1 MTVEAQQLVEQAL
14 TFPPEERR
22 QIAGALLRSVP
33 ADEPPQFSAE
43 TMARIHEIQRRYHA
57 GEEPTIS
64 GEEWKAW
71 LEAKIE
77 SLRVQNPSHQLIP

>member
-1 MTVEAQQLVEQAL
+1 MTAQAQQLVEQAL

-33 ADEPPQFSAE
+33 ADEPQISAE
-43 TMARIHEIQRRYHA
+43 TMAKVEEIRRRYHA

-64 GEEWKAW
+64 GEEFKAHLQQR
-71 LEAKIE
+71 LEE
-77 SLRVQNPSHQLIP
+77 LRAQNQGAHIL

>member
-1 MTVEAQQLVEQAL
+1 MTAEAQQLVEQAL

-33 ADEPPQFSAE
+33 AGEPPQFSAE
-43 TMARIHEIQRRYHA
+43 TLAKIYEVRRRYYA

-64 GEEWKAW
+64 GEEFKEHLKQL
-71 LEAKIE
+71 LEK
-77 SLRVQNPSHQLIP
+77 LRAQDQGA